1 MKRFFLLPVILITI
15 FFAGCSITQEYHFN
29 KDLSG
34 NYSLEMKMA
43 DLINMMQSMDTSGN
57 MMSSMD
63 TLDRSF
69 SEIAVKYKDAGAK
82 NVKVGWKDDK
92 TTIRINF
99 DFANIEDLNSVLE
112 NSSTESGMNFMNNN
126 SKTPG
131 KITHKGKR
139 SLSFDFPELNND
151 SISMKGME
159 SMKDYIT
166 VETIFSFDR
175 RIKSINNKNAVL
187 SDDKKS
193 FKFSGKLDKLLNK
206 DFTLDTDVKLKF
218 R

>member
-1 MKRFFLLPVILITI
+1 MKKPFFVLFTI
-15 FFAGCSITQEYHFN
+15 AVLFLGSCSITQEYHFN

-34 NYSLEMKMA
+34 TYSFDIKMA

-69 SEIAVKYKDAGAK
+69 TEIEIKYKEAGAK

-92 TTIRINF
+92 TTIHINF

-139 SLSFDFPELNND
+139 SLSFDFPEINND
-151 SISMKGME
+151 STSMKGME

-175 RIKSINNKNAVL
+175 RIKSINNKNAVI

-218 R
+218 K